1 MDRNAE
7 KKWEKQ
13 RDIEQWEEETYKWQM
28 KDAGFGEEDIG
39 EPFMEW
45 MKKDLA
51 KSTASRREQSS
62 SQG

>member
-1 MDRNAE
+1 LDRKAE
-7 KKWEKQ
+7 KQWEKQ
-13 RDIEQWEEETYKWQM
+13 RDTEQWEEEGYRWQLR
-28 KDAGFGEEDIG
+28 DVGFAEEDIG

-51 KSTASRREQSS
+51 KLTPSSREPSS